1 VSAESLTQLKNLSQ
15 FVDETANIRPNPRMP
30 WVGVTAFSHKG
41 GAHVNAVQK
50 VIRSYEHID
59 PSLVGN
65 ARHVLMSD
73 LAGRSNIVMKARELG
88 FDVSNATPQLKEM
101 LARIKDLEHRGY
113 EFEAADGSLALL
125 IRHVLTETPPP
136 FVVDGYHV
144 SMRRSGN
151 TSICEATVKVMVD
164 GQFAH
169 TVAEGD
175 GPINALDGALR
186 GALVGFYERLGH
198 VRLTDYKVR
207 IIDSTSATAATTRVL
222 IESTDGAIEWG
233 TVGVNANI
241 VEASLEAL
249 VDSFEYALV
258 RDRPAE
264 LTA

>member
-1 VSAESLTQLKNLSQ
+1 
-15 FVDETANIRPNPRMP
+15 M
-30 WVGVTAFSHKG
+30 
-41 GAHVNAVQK
+41 
-50 VIRSYEHID
+50 
-59 PSLVGN
+59 VGN
-65 ARHVLMSD
+65 TRHVLISD

-88 FDVSNATPQLKEM
+88 FDVSSSTPQLKEM
-101 LARIKDLEHRGY
+101 LARIKELEHRGY

-125 IRHVLTETPPP
+125 IRRVLSRTPPP

-144 SMRRSGN
+144 SMRRSG
-151 TSICEATVKVMVD
+151 TASICEATVKVMVD
-164 GQFAH
+164 GRSAH

-175 GPINALDGALR
+175 GPVNALDGALR
-186 GALVGFYERLGH
+186 GALVGFYERLGK

-222 IESTDGAIEWG
+222 IQSTDGRTEWG

-264 LTA
+264 LVA

>member
-1 VSAESLTQLKNLSQ
+1 
-15 FVDETANIRPNPRMP
+15 
-30 WVGVTAFSHKG
+30 
-41 GAHVNAVQK
+41 VQK

-59 PSLVGN
+59 PALVGN
-65 ARHVLMSD
+65 TRHVLISD
-73 LAGRSNIVMKARELG
+73 LSGRSNIVMKARELG

-125 IRHVLTETPPP
+125 IRRVLSATPPP

-151 TSICEATVKVMVD
+151 ASICEATVKVMVD

-186 GALVGFYERLGH
+186 AALVSFYAALGQ

-222 IESTDGAIEWG
+222 IESTDGTTEWG

-264 LTA
+264 LKA